1 MKFFSNDD
9 SATAV
14 NAQYAQSMEEGNP
27 LKSDQEKI
35 PKSED
40 ATPINSEEEEE
51 DASFNQLNDLLTHT
65 HSLVHSLTRNQL
77 KDFMCDHL

>member
-40 ATPINSEEEEE
+40 ATPINSEEE

-65 HSLVHSLTRNQL
+65 HSLVRSLTEPA
-77 KDFMCDHL
+77 